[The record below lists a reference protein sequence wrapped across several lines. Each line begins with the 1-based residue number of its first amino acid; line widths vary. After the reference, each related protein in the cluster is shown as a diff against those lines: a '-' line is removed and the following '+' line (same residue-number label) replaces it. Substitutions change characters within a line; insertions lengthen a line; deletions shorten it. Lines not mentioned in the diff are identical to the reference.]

1 MRRERLSTRPSPDA
15 RHDFLV
21 ELNGQPLPGVR
32 LTLRLVPDLLVPE
45 PASVVAYLAEFA
57 GFGGTGGSAGGLE
70 ALAVAILD
78 DLNNELVP
86 RWVEV
91 AVESDVPLPH
101 RVVIEDRQPT
111 WDNPRLL
118 GRLRLL

>member
-1 MRRERLSTRPSPDA
+1 MRRERLSTRASPDA

-21 ELNGQPLPGVR
+21 ELRGEPLPEVR
-32 LTLRLVPDLLVPE
+32 LTVLLVPDLLVPE
-45 PASVVAYLAEFA
+45 PGGFVAYLAEFA
-57 GFGGTGGSAGGLE
+57 GFADGLE

-91 AVESDVPLPH
+91 AVESDAPLPH
-101 RVVIEDRQPT
+101 RVVIEDRQPS
-111 WDNPRLL
+111 WDNPKLM
-118 GRLRLL
+118 GRLRPL

>member
-21 ELNGQPLPGVR
+21 ELRGEPLPGVR

-45 PASVVAYLAEFA
+45 PASVTAYLAEFTGVD
-57 GFGGTGGSAGGLE
+57 GFAGGLE
-70 ALAVAILD
+70 TLAVAILD
-78 DLNNELVP
+78 DVNNELVP

-91 AVESDVPLPH
+91 TVESEEPLPH

-111 WDNPRLL
+111 WDNPRLME
-118 GRLRLL
+118 RLRPI

>member
-21 ELNGQPLPGVR
+21 ELRGEPLPGVR
-32 LTLRLVPDLLVPE
+32 LTLRLVPDLLVPD
-45 PASVVAYLAEFA
+45 PVSVVAYLAEFSSSG
-57 GFGGTGGSAGGLE
+57 GFPDGLE

-78 DLNNELVP
+78 DINNELVP

-91 AVESDVPLPH
+91 AVEGDSPLPH

-111 WDNPRLL
+111 WDNPSLL
-118 GRLRLL
+118 GRLPPP

>member
-1 MRRERLSTRPSPDA
+1 MRRERLATRPSPDA

-21 ELNGQPLPGVR
+21 ELSGGPLPGVR
-32 LTLRLVPDLLVPE
+32 LTLRLVPDLLVPD
-45 PASVVAYLAEFA
+45 PASVLDYLAEFA
-57 GFGGTGGSAGGLE
+57 GFPDGLE

-91 AVESDVPLPH
+91 AVESDAPLPH
-101 RVVIEDRQPT
+101 RVVIEDRQPA

-118 GRLRLL
+118 ARLRPL

>member
-1 MRRERLSTRPSPDA
+1 MRREALATVPSPDS

-21 ELNGQPLPGVR
+21 ELRGEPLPGSR
-32 LTLRLVPDLLVPE
+32 LLIRMVPDRLILE
-45 PASVVAYLAEFA
+45 ASGFAAYLAHPFD
-57 GFGGTGGSAGGLE
+57 GLSSPE

-91 AVESDVPLPH
+91 TVERDDPLPH

-111 WDNPRLL
+111 WDNPALLARLH
-118 GRLRLL
+118 RP

>member
-1 MRRERLSTRPSPDA
+1 MRRERLTTRPSPDA

-21 ELNGQPLPGVR
+21 ELRGEPLPVVR
-32 LTLRLVPDLLVPE
+32 LTLRLVPDLLVAD

-57 GFGGTGGSAGGLE
+57 GFADGLE

-78 DLNNELVP
+78 DVNNELVP

-91 AVESDVPLPH
+91 AVESDTPLPH

-111 WDNPRLL
+111 WDNPRMFALPPR
-118 GRLRLL
+118 GAG